1 MPSDHLGLEGKRMQL
16 HPRSPLGGRSCLGDR
31 PSKTELR
38 SWLHMYKSDICGEFV
53 NTYGLTLHKQV
64 RLTHIL
70 VSVSQCPPPL
80 HLVKCQ
86 SVYKLCN
93 QDVSSVLLGRSPR
106 QDLPPKGER
115 GCSCTLFPSR
125 PKWSEGM

>member
-1 MPSDHLGLEGKRMQL
+1 MPSGHIGLEGKRMQL

-64 RLTHIL
+64 TLTHIS
-70 VSVSQCPPPL
+70 VSVSQCPPPP
-80 HLVKCQ
+80 
-86 SVYKLCN
+86 SGE
-93 QDVSSVLLGRSPR
+93 VSICV
-106 QDLPPKGER
+106 E
-115 GCSCTLFPSR
+115 TV
-125 PKWSEGM
+125 